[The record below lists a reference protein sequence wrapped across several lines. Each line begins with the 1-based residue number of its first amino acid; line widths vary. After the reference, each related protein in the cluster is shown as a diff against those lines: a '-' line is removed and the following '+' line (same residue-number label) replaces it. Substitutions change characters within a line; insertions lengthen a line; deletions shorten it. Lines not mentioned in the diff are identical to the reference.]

1 MAKQRVFTAKG
12 VSHLPTKGIEIIKH
26 LIKKKGALVT
36 KEELFKKVWKT
47 NYTGDLNTL
56 YTNISFIRDAIEP
69 DPSSP
74 RYLRTVRGKGYILDG
89 K

>member
-1 MAKQRVFTAKG
+1 MFTAKG
-12 VSHLPTKGIEIIKH
+12 VSHLPTKGIEILKH
-26 LIKKKGALVT
+26 LIENKGALVT
-36 KEELFKKVWKT
+36 KEELFKKVWNT

-69 DPSSP
+69 DPASP
-74 RYLRTVRGKGYILDG
+74 RYLRTIRGNGYILDG